1 MESSERIPTNLRTLL
16 ILEIIAGAD
25 RPLTPT
31 DVAREMGLPKQT
43 VHRLCAT
50 LVEEGFIYRERPGN
64 RLRPARRVRRLCSGV
79 LQSSRYHI
87 ARHQVLVE
95 VAANVGETVNFVM
108 PEDDGMSYVD
118 RVETDWPFR
127 VQLPVGSHV
136 PFHCTASGKVFL
148 ASLPKA
154 TRHKLIASLHLSRE
168 TINTITDPGALEAE
182 LKQVARQGYAL
193 DREEFKPDMVA
204 IGVPVRDDRNRFHA
218 VLAFHGPR
226 IRLSIEKALEKRS
239 YLESA
244 AEKLRRILFSED
256 DQPVVNGF

>member
-25 RPLTPT
+25 RPLSPT
-31 DVAREMGLPKQT
+31 EVAREMGLPKQT
-43 VHRLCAT
+43 VHRLCTT
-50 LVEEGFIYRERPGN
+50 LAEEGYIYRERPGN
-64 RLRPARRVRRLCSGV
+64 RLRPARRLRRLCGGI
-79 LQSSRYHI
+79 LQASRYHI

-95 VAANVGETVNFVM
+95 VALQVGETVNFVM

-148 ASLPKA
+148 ANLPKA
-154 TRHKLIASLHLSRE
+154 ARQKLIASIPLNRE
-168 TINTITDPGALEAE
+168 TPNTITDPDTLEAE

-204 IGVPVRDDRNRFHA
+204 IAVPVRDDRNRFHA
-218 VLAFHGPR
+218 VLAFHGPK
-226 IRLSIEKALEKRS
+226 IRLSVDKALERRVF
-239 YLESA
+239 LEKA
-244 AEKLRRILFSED
+244 AEKLRRILFENED
-256 DQPVVNGF
+256 QSATQKA